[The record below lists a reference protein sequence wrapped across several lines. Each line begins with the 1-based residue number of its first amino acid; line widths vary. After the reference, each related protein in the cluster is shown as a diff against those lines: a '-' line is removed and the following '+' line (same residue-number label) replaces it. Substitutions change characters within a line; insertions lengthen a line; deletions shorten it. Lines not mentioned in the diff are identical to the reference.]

1 MGQWDAS
8 GGHKYEYIFNG
19 HPRWRRKEEE
29 RKGIQENNSCK
40 LPTVTENYGLHIQ
53 KNQDTPS
60 RKNPESYT
68 QTQPAGNAGITI
80 KSQ

>member
-1 MGQWDAS
+1 MNIYSMGIQD
-8 GGHKYEYIFNG
+8 G
-19 HPRWRRKEEE
+19 EE
-29 RKGIQENNSCK
+29 RKKKKGIQENNSYK

-53 KNQDTPS
+53 KNQHTPS

-68 QTQPAGNAGITI
+68 QTQPARNAGITI